1 MVALL
6 DVSESLLEARQEL
19 CEVLDDV
26 VDDLV
31 NAGIDP
37 LVTLYGLNQP
47 ITGPCA
53 TIASQNGR
61 INTGNLL
68 NIATEGDSPCYVL
81 PGGDDESWGVGS
93 AIACRD
99 HDFRANVDVRVILP
113 MFDEAPCV
121 GIPCDNSDRNSI
133 TRAINTIN
141 NLPFSCSVNPLRIEG
156 DRIFD
161 QQCIDE
167 EADRLAAAT
176 GGVRFNIGEDG
187 DNGEDDD
194 DGGREALTAHILSLA
209 TAACQAAPTTAP
221 TMTPTSLPPITT
233 PPTPAP
239 VATPTMAPTT
249 QPPTTDAPTAAPTT
263 PPETP
268 NLVCAEG
275 EGCSCDDEEAVE
287 EAEAQA
293 LAHCG
298 LKCLE
303 YYGEHG
309 CDPAEMVTD
318 YECEL
323 TYSEKCVDESICPSG
338 YYYKAYADCVCSCAA
353 CDCVIVED

>member
-1 MVALL
+1 MGLVALL

-19 CEVLDDV
+19 CEVLDEV

-31 NAGIDP
+31 AAGIDP
-37 LVTLYGLNQP
+37 LVTLYGLNEP

-68 NIATEGDSPCYVL
+68 DIATAGDSPCYVL

-99 HDFRANVDVRVILP
+99 HDFRANVDVRVVLP
-113 MFDEAPCV
+113 MFDEAPCG
-121 GIPCDNSDRNSI
+121 GIPCDNSDRNSV

-156 DRIFD
+156 PPIY
-161 QQCIDE
+161 QNCIDQ
-167 EADRLAAAT
+167 EADRLAAGT
-176 GGVRFNIGEDG
+176 GGIRFNIGE
-187 DNGEDDD
+187 NEDDD
-194 DGGREALTAHILSLA
+194 SDREALSEHILSLA
-209 TAACQAAPTTAP
+209 TAACQAAPTVAP
-221 TMTPTSLPPITT
+221 TS
-233 PPTPAP
+233 PPTTSPP
-239 VATPTMAPTT
+239 LVQPTMAPTT
-249 QPPTTDAPTAAPTT
+249 RPPTTAAPTMQPTT

-287 EAEAQA
+287 EAEAEA

-338 YYYKAYADCVCSCAA
+338 YYYKAYADCVCSCAL